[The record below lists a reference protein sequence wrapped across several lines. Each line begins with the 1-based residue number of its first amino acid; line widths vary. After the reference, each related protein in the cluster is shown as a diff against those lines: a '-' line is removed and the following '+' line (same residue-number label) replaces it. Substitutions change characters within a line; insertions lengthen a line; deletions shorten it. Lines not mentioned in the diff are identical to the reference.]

1 MHVHS
6 ASCLHTFAASNRVDP
21 TRTTALRRKFEA
33 DMVRRF
39 KRVRKQIPDRL
50 EAIMAQRASFNSEGT
65 ANAFEFSL
73 DGRKIADF
81 MDWLES
87 AQAREL
93 FGVEKGTSISQ
104 SASRSWQNVYLRAA
118 YQKGVALAA
127 SQMRKGA
134 IEVAER
140 WITAALTRPVHAD
153 RAGIIYTRAYTALR
167 GVTQAMDGQIS
178 RVLAEGAAL
187 GYAPKKIAREI
198 VDRVDKIG
206 ITRARV
212 IARTEIINSH
222 AEASLNSYAEA
233 GLEGVNAQ
241 SEFATAN
248 DNKVCPQ
255 CEDLEG
261 KVYTIEDARGV
272 IPVHPNCRCAW
283 LPVIDVP
290 KGIVLK

>member
-6 ASCLHTFAASNRVDP
+6 EHCMHTFAASNRVDP
-21 TRTTALRRKFEA
+21 TRTTALRKKYEA

-50 EAIMAQRASFNSEGT
+50 EAVMSSGLRTNARADG
-65 ANAFEFSL
+65 FEFTL

-87 AQAREL
+87 TAAREI
-93 FGVEKGTSISQ
+93 FGVEKGTSVSQ
-104 SASRSWQNVYLRAA
+104 SASRSWQNIYLRSA

-134 IEVAER
+134 IEVADR
-140 WITAALTRPVHAD
+140 WITAAFSRPIHAD
-153 RAGIIYTRAYTALR
+153 RVGIVYARSYSALK
-167 GVTQAMDGQIS
+167 GVTSAMGNAIG

-187 GYAPKKIAREI
+187 GRAPAEIAKDI

-206 ITRARV
+206 ITRARM

-233 GLEGVNAQ
+233 GLEGVNVQ

-248 DNKVCPQ
+248 DNKVCPECQ
-255 CEDLEG
+255 ELEG
-261 KVYTIEDARGV
+261 KVYTIAEARGV
-272 IPVHPNCRCAW
+272 IPVHPACRCAW
-283 LPVIDVP
+283 IPVVSNP
-290 KGIVLK
+290 QGIVLR

>member
-6 ASCLHTFAASNRVDP
+6 TSCSHSFAANNRFDP
-21 TRTTALRRKFEA
+21 TRTLALRKKYEA

-39 KRVRKQIPDRL
+39 KRLRAQIPARL
-50 EAIMAQRASFNSEGT
+50 EAVMSSGIRT
-65 ANAFEFSL
+65 NADGFEFTL

-87 AQAREL
+87 TQAREL

-104 SASRSWQNVYLRAA
+104 ASSRSWQNIYLRSA
-118 YQKGVALAA
+118 YQKGVAMAA

-134 IEVAER
+134 IEVADR
-140 WITAALTRPVHAD
+140 WITAALTRPIHAD

-167 GVTQAMDGQIS
+167 GVTQAMDSAIS

-187 GYAPKKIAREI
+187 GRGMREIARGI

-206 ITRARV
+206 ITRARM

-233 GLEGVNAQ
+233 GLEGVEIQ
-241 SEFATAN
+241 SEFATAG
-248 DNKVCPQ
+248 DNKVCPECQ
-255 CEDLEG
+255 ELEG
-261 KVYTIEDARGV
+261 KVYSIDDARGV
-272 IPVHPNCRCAW
+272 IPVHVQCRCAW
-283 LPVIDVP
+283 LPVVSNP